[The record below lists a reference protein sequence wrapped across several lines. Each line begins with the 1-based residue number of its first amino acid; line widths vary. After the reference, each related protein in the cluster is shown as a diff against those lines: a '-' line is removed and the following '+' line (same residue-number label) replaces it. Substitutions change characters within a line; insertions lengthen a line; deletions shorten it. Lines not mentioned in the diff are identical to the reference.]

1 MNDSSHRALSASDET
16 TLRQDLAAAY
26 RLAARF
32 GWDDTLYTHFSVRL
46 PSPTGEERFLLNPF
60 GLMFDEVCASDLIV
74 VDTRGHIVN
83 GDAKLNPAG
92 FTIHSA
98 VHMART
104 DAHCV
109 IHTHTLAGMAVAAYG
124 PGLLQLNQISAEFHE
139 GVGYHPYEGVAT
151 NLEER
156 QRLQHA
162 LGQHAALILRH
173 HGLLTV
179 GKSVADAFYLMYYL
193 NRACQIQLA
202 CAQMASLGGAQGTGN
217 PVTEMPAHIAA
228 HVSQQLQRVH
238 HERPLIWA
246 AWLRQLDRVDPG
258 YKK

>member
-1 MNDSSHRALSASDET
+1 MTTSLNASDEK
-16 TLRQDLAAAY
+16 TLREDLAAAY

-46 PSPTGEERFLLNPF
+46 PSPPGEERFLLNPF

-74 VDTRGHIVN
+74 VDLKGHIIS
-83 GDAKLNPAG
+83 GDASMNPAG

-98 VHMART
+98 VHMARE
-104 DAHCV
+104 DALCV
-109 IHTHTLAGMAVAAYG
+109 IHTHTLAGMAVAACEH
-124 PGLLQLNQISAEFHE
+124 GLLQLNQISAEFYQA
-139 GVGYHPYEGVAT
+139 VGYHPYEGIAT

-156 QRLQHA
+156 SRLQQA

-179 GKSVADAFYLMYYL
+179 GKSVADAFYVMYYL
-193 NRACQIQLA
+193 NRACEIQLA
-202 CAQMASLGGAQGTGN
+202 CAQLGALGSLAGQ
-217 PVTEMPAHIAA
+217 VTEIPAKTAA
-228 HVSQQLQRVH
+228 HVRQQTLQYH

-246 AWLRQLDRVDPG
+246 AWRRQLDRVDPG
-258 YKK
+258 YKN

>member
-1 MNDSSHRALSASDET
+1 MSRQLNAAEEAAL
-16 TLRQDLAAAY
+16 RRDLAAAY

-46 PSPTGEERFLLNPF
+46 PSPQGQQRFLLNPF

-74 VDTRGHIVN
+74 VDALGHN
-83 GDAKLNPAG
+83 LLGNAKLNPAG

-98 VHMART
+98 VHMARE

-109 IHTHTLAGMAVAAYG
+109 IHTHTLAGMAVAACEH
-124 PGLLQLNQISAEFHE
+124 GLLQFNQISAEFHA

-156 QRLQHA
+156 SRIQAA
-162 LGQHAALILRH
+162 LGPREALVLRH

-179 GKSVADAFYLMYYL
+179 GQTVADAFYVMFYL
-193 NRACQIQLA
+193 NRACEIQLA
-202 CAQMASLGGAQGTGN
+202 CAQMASLGAAGA
-217 PVTEMPAHIAA
+217 VTQMAPALSE
-228 HVSQQLQRVH
+228 HVRLQLLKAKP
-238 HERPLIWA
+238 ERQPIWA
-246 AWLRQLDRVDPG
+246 AWLRQLERSAPD
-258 YKK
+258 YKN

>member
-1 MNDSSHRALSASDET
+1 MSSALNAADET
-16 TLRQDLAAAY
+16 ALRCDLAAAY

-46 PSPTGEERFLLNPF
+46 PSPAGQERFLLNPF

-74 VDTRGHIVN
+74 VDARGHNVA

-98 VHMART
+98 VHMARD

-109 IHTHTLAGMAVAAYG
+109 IHTHTLAGMAVAACER
-124 PGLLQLNQISAEFHE
+124 GLLQLNQISAEFFE

-156 QRLQHA
+156 SRLQAA
-162 LGQHAALILRH
+162 LGNKAALILRH

-179 GKSVADAFYLMYYL
+179 GSSVADAFYVMFYL
-193 NRACQIQLA
+193 NRACEIQLA
-202 CAQMASLGGAQGTGN
+202 CAQLAGLGVAGA
-217 PVTEMPAHIAA
+217 VTEIAPP
-228 HVSQQLQRVH
+228 VSAYVRQQLVKAQ

-246 AWLRQLDRVDPG
+246 AWLRQLERSG
-258 YKK
+258 SNYKN